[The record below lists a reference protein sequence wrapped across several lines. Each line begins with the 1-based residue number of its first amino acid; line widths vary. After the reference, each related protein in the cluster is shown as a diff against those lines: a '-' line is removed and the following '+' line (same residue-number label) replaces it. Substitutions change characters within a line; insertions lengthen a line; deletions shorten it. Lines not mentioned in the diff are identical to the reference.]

1 MDQLKTMLRTVQSL
15 AEKKDPVKLELM
27 DEHRKRLDSIGERLN
42 TYLGQIGDDS
52 LSAADV
58 RRKFILLNYIQEL
71 VAVGIL
77 IYRDLADSAIHQAK
91 GGTPMPPE
99 EKADIATLFNRTL
112 ERMEKATS
120 ILMNEDVA
128 QAEGFIL
135 EKEQIS
141 HLCRHA
147 QRLHHE
153 RSAASAAPPQAT
165 SDYLDQLNC
174 LRRINSHLTSAAYAL
189 ARPHSS
195 ALEESFPSPA
205 PGEK

>member
-1 MDQLKTMLRTVQSL
+1 
-15 AEKKDPVKLELM
+15 
-27 DEHRKRLDSIGERLN
+27 LDSIGERLN
-42 TYLGQIGDDS
+42 SYLGQIGDDS
-52 LSAADV
+52 LSAADI

-91 GGTPMPPE
+91 SGTPMPPE
-99 EKADIATLFNRTL
+99 EKADIATLFKRTL

-120 ILMNEDVA
+120 ILMSEDTE
-128 QAEGFIL
+128 QAEAFIL

-141 HLCRHA
+141 HMCRHA

-153 RSAASAAPPQAT
+153 RSAANTAPTQAV
-165 SDYLDQLNC
+165 SDYIDQLNC

-195 ALEESFPSPA
+195 ALEENFPSSGL
-205 PGEK
+205 GER